1 MMQLDG
7 LKGGDGMTEQEQ
19 RRESV
24 IKKLR
29 RVGRGETICLADW
42 EIKILLGYIDEMK
55 RKGEQK

>member
-1 MMQLDG
+1 
-7 LKGGDGMTEQEQ
+7 MTEQEQ

-55 RKGEQK
+55 RKGEKK